1 MKRNHDYAI
10 LELDQRDTYLQPIV
24 QLWEANVKVTHT
36 FLTKEEIQNIKQY
49 VPQAVE
55 HVQHLCIALSEKGE
69 LLGFIGVADQRLE
82 MLFIQVNARGQGI
95 SKQLLRYVIK
105 NFDVN
110 ELTVNEQ
117 NPQAIGFYEHLGFVT
132 YKRTDLDEEGQ
143 PYLLLYMK
151 LAPTMKTSAISHNF
165 HFTIFTFGGTILAVY

>member
-1 MKRNHDYAI
+1 MSIQI
-10 LELDQRDTYLQPIV
+10 LELDQRETYLQHIV
-24 QLWEANVKVTHT
+24 QLWKENVKVTHT
-36 FLTKEEIQNIKQY
+36 FLTEEEIQNIKQY

-55 HVQHLCIALSEKGE
+55 HVPHLCIALSKQGE

-95 SKQLLRYVIK
+95 GKQLLRYAIK
-105 NFDVN
+105 NFAVK

-132 YKRTDLDEEGQ
+132 YKRTDLDE
-143 PYLLLYMK
+143 
-151 LAPTMKTSAISHNF
+151 
-165 HFTIFTFGGTILAVY
+165 GG

>member
-1 MKRNHDYAI
+1 MQI
-10 LELDQRDTYLQPIV
+10 FELDQRDTYLQPIV

-36 FLTKEEIQNIKQY
+36 FLTEDEIQNIKQY

-55 HVQHLCIALSEKGE
+55 HVPHLCIALSEKGE

-95 SKQLLRYVIK
+95 GKQLLRYAIK
-105 NFDVN
+105 NFDVK
-110 ELTVNEQ
+110 
-117 NPQAIGFYEHLGFVT
+117 QAIGFYEHLGFVT

-143 PYLLLYMK
+143 PYPLLYMK
-151 LAPTMKTSAISHNF
+151 LAPNHENER
-165 HFTIFTFGGTILAVY
+165 HFS

>member
-1 MKRNHDYAI
+1 MSIQI
-10 LELDQRDTYLQPIV
+10 LELDQRDTYLQLIV

-55 HVQHLCIALSEKGE
+55 HAQHLCIALSEKGE

-95 SKQLLRYVIK
+95 SKQLLRYAIK
-105 NFDVN
+105 NFDVK

-151 LAPTMKTSAISHNF
+151 LAPNHENER
-165 HFTIFTFGGTILAVY
+165 HFS

>member
-1 MKRNHDYAI
+1 MSIPI
-10 LELDQRDTYLQPIV
+10 LELDQRETYLQRIV
-24 QLWEANVKVTHT
+24 QLWQANVKVTHT

-49 VPQAVE
+49 VPQAVA
-55 HVQHLCIALSEKGE
+55 HVPHLCIALSEKGE

-82 MLFIQVNARGQGI
+82 MLFIQVTARGQGI
-95 SKQLLRYVIK
+95 GKQLLRYAIK

-132 YKRTDLDEEGQ
+132 YKRTDLDEEDQ
-143 PYLLLYMK
+143 PYPLLYMK
-151 LAPTMKTSAISHNF
+151 LAPNHENER
-165 HFTIFTFGGTILAVY
+165 HFS

>member
-1 MKRNHDYAI
+1 MSIQI
-10 LELDQRDTYLQPIV
+10 LELDQRDTYLQLIV

-55 HVQHLCIALSEKGE
+55 HEPHLCIALSEKGE

-95 SKQLLRYVIK
+95 GKQLLRYAIK
-105 NFDVN
+105 NFDVK

-117 NPQAIGFYEHLGFVT
+117 NPQAIGFYEHLGFVI
-132 YKRTDLDEEGQ
+132 YKRTDLDEGGQ
-143 PYLLLYMK
+143 LYPLLYMK
-151 LAPTMKTSAISHNF
+151 LAPNHENER
-165 HFTIFTFGGTILAVY
+165 HFS

>member
-1 MKRNHDYAI
+1 
-10 LELDQRDTYLQPIV
+10 
-24 QLWEANVKVTHT
+24 
-36 FLTKEEIQNIKQY
+36 
-49 VPQAVE
+49 
-55 HVQHLCIALSEKGE
+55 
-69 LLGFIGVADQRLE
+69 

-95 SKQLLRYVIK
+95 DKQLLRYAIK

-132 YKRTDLDEEGQ
+132 YKRTELDEEGQ
-143 PYLLLYMK
+143 PYPLLYMK
-151 LAPTMKTSAISHNF
+151 LAPNHENERPFHNF

>member
-1 MKRNHDYAI
+1 MSIPI
-10 LELDQRDTYLQPIV
+10 LELDQRDTYLQFIV
-24 QLWEANVKVTHT
+24 QLWQANVKVTHT
-36 FLTKEEIQNIKQY
+36 FLMKEEIQNIKQY

-55 HVQHLCIALSEKGE
+55 HVPHLCIALSKQGE

-95 SKQLLRYVIK
+95 GKQLLRYAIK
-105 NFDVN
+105 NFDVK

-132 YKRTDLDEEGQ
+132 YKRTELDEEDQ
-143 PYLLLYMK
+143 PYPLLYMK
-151 LAPTMKTSAISHNF
+151 LVPNHENER
-165 HFTIFTFGGTILAVY
+165 HFS

>member
-1 MKRNHDYAI
+1 MSIQI
-10 LELDQRDTYLQPIV
+10 LELDQCDTYLQPII

-36 FLTKEEIQNIKQY
+36 FLTEEEIQNIKQY

-55 HVQHLCIALSEKGE
+55 HVPHLCIALSEKGE

-95 SKQLLRYVIK
+95 GKQLLRYAIK
-105 NFDVN
+105 NFDVK

-143 PYLLLYMK
+143 PYPLLYMK
-151 LAPTMKTSAISHNF
+151 LVLNHENER
-165 HFTIFTFGGTILAVY
+165 HFS

>member
-1 MKRNHDYAI
+1 MSI
-10 LELDQRDTYLQPIV
+10 QIFELDQRDTYLQFIV
-24 QLWEANVKVTHT
+24 QLWQANVKVTHT
-36 FLTKEEIQNIKQY
+36 FLMKEEIQNIKQY

-55 HVQHLCIALSEKGE
+55 HVPHLCIALSKQGE
-69 LLGFIGVADQRLE
+69 LLGFIDVADQRLE

-95 SKQLLRYVIK
+95 GKQLLRYAIK

-132 YKRTDLDEEGQ
+132 YKRTDLDE
-143 PYLLLYMK
+143 
-151 LAPTMKTSAISHNF
+151 
-165 HFTIFTFGGTILAVY
+165 GG

>member
-1 MKRNHDYAI
+1 MSIPI
-10 LELDQRDTYLQPIV
+10 LELDQRDTYLQFIV
-24 QLWEANVKVTHT
+24 QLWQANVKVTHT
-36 FLTKEEIQNIKQY
+36 FLMKEEIQNIKQY

-55 HVQHLCIALSEKGE
+55 HVPHLCIALSEKGE

-95 SKQLLRYVIK
+95 SKQLLRYAIK
-105 NFDVN
+105 NFDVK

-132 YKRTDLDEEGQ
+132 YKRTDLDEGGQ
-143 PYLLLYMK
+143 PYPLLYMK
-151 LAPTMKTSAISHNF
+151 LAPNHENER
-165 HFTIFTFGGTILAVY
+165 HFS

>member
-1 MKRNHDYAI
+1 MSIQI
-10 LELDQRDTYLQPIV
+10 LELDQRDTYLQLIV

-55 HVQHLCIALSEKGE
+55 HEPHLCIALSEKGE

-95 SKQLLRYVIK
+95 GKQLLRYAIK
-105 NFDVN
+105 NFDVK

-132 YKRTDLDEEGQ
+132 YKRTELDEEGQ
-143 PYLLLYMK
+143 PYPLLYMK
-151 LAPTMKTSAISHNF
+151 LAPNHENER
-165 HFTIFTFGGTILAVY
+165 HFS

>member
-1 MKRNHDYAI
+1 MPI
-10 LELDQRDTYLQPIV
+10 LELDQRDTYLQLIV

-55 HVQHLCIALSEKGE
+55 HEPHLCIALSEKGE

-95 SKQLLRYVIK
+95 GKQLLRYAIK
-105 NFDVN
+105 NFDVK

-132 YKRTDLDEEGQ
+132 YKRTELDEEGQ
-143 PYLLLYMK
+143 PYPLLYMK
-151 LAPTMKTSAISHNF
+151 LAPNHENER
-165 HFTIFTFGGTILAVY
+165 HFS

>member
-1 MKRNHDYAI
+1 MSIQI
-10 LELDQRDTYLQPIV
+10 LELDQCDTYLQPII

-36 FLTKEEIQNIKQY
+36 FLTEEEIQNIKQY

-55 HVQHLCIALSEKGE
+55 HVPHLCIALSEKGE

-95 SKQLLRYVIK
+95 GKQLLRYAIK
-105 NFDVN
+105 NFAVK
-110 ELTVNEQ
+110 EVTVNEQ

-132 YKRTDLDEEGQ
+132 YKRTELDEECQ
-143 PYLLLYMK
+143 PYPLLYMK
-151 LAPTMKTSAISHNF
+151 LVPNHENER
-165 HFTIFTFGGTILAVY
+165 HFS

>member
-1 MKRNHDYAI
+1 MSIQI
-10 LELDQRDTYLQPIV
+10 LELDQRDTYLQFIV
-24 QLWEANVKVTHT
+24 QLWQANVKVTHT

-55 HVQHLCIALSEKGE
+55 HEPHLCIALSEKGE

-95 SKQLLRYVIK
+95 GKQLLRYAIK
-105 NFDVN
+105 NFDVK

-132 YKRTDLDEEGQ
+132 YKRTELDEECQ
-143 PYLLLYMK
+143 PYPLLYMK
-151 LAPTMKTSAISHNF
+151 LAPNHENER
-165 HFTIFTFGGTILAVY
+165 HFS

>member
-1 MKRNHDYAI
+1 MSIQI
-10 LELDQRDTYLQPIV
+10 LELDQRDTYLQLIV

-36 FLTKEEIQNIKQY
+36 FLTEEEIQNIKQY

-95 SKQLLRYVIK
+95 GKQLLRYAIK
-105 NFDVN
+105 NFDVK

-132 YKRTDLDEEGQ
+132 YKRTELDEEGQ
-143 PYLLLYMK
+143 PYPLLYMK
-151 LAPTMKTSAISHNF
+151 LAPNHENER
-165 HFTIFTFGGTILAVY
+165 HFS

>member
-1 MKRNHDYAI
+1 MSIQI
-10 LELDQRDTYLQPIV
+10 LELGQRDMYLQPIV

-49 VPQAVE
+49 VPQAVA
-55 HVQHLCIALSEKGE
+55 HVPHLCIALSEKGE
-69 LLGFIGVADQRLE
+69 LLVFIGVADQRLE

-95 SKQLLRYVIK
+95 GKQLLRYAIK

-143 PYLLLYMK
+143 PYPLLYMK
-151 LAPTMKTSAISHNF
+151 LAPNHENER
-165 HFTIFTFGGTILAVY
+165 HFS

>member
-1 MKRNHDYAI
+1 MQI
-10 LELDQRDTYLQPIV
+10 LELDQRDTYLQLIV

-55 HVQHLCIALSEKGE
+55 HEPHLCIALSEKGE

-95 SKQLLRYVIK
+95 GKQLLRYAIK
-105 NFDVN
+105 NFDVK

-132 YKRTDLDEEGQ
+132 YKRTDLDEGGQ
-143 PYLLLYMK
+143 PYPLLYMK
-151 LAPTMKTSAISHNF
+151 LAPNHENER
-165 HFTIFTFGGTILAVY
+165 HFS

>member
-1 MKRNHDYAI
+1 MSIQI
-10 LELDQRDTYLQPIV
+10 LELNQRDTYLQHIV
-24 QLWEANVKVTHT
+24 QLWEENVKVTHT
-36 FLTKEEIQNIKQY
+36 FLTEEEIQNIKQY

-55 HVQHLCIALSEKGE
+55 HVPHLCIALSKQGE

-95 SKQLLRYVIK
+95 GKQLLRYAIK

-117 NPQAIGFYEHLGFVT
+117 NPQAIGFYEHLGFVA
-132 YKRTDLDEEGQ
+132 YKRTELDEEGQ
-143 PYLLLYMK
+143 PYPLLYMK
-151 LAPTMKTSAISHNF
+151 LAPNHENER
-165 HFTIFTFGGTILAVY
+165 HFS

>member
-1 MKRNHDYAI
+1 MQI
-10 LELDQRDTYLQPIV
+10 LELDQRDTYLQLIV

-49 VPQAVE
+49 VPQAVA
-55 HVQHLCIALSEKGE
+55 HVPHLCIALSKQGE

-95 SKQLLRYVIK
+95 GKQLLRYAIK
-105 NFDVN
+105 NFDVK

-132 YKRTDLDEEGQ
+132 YKRTDLDEGGQ
-143 PYLLLYMK
+143 PYPLLYMK
-151 LAPTMKTSAISHNF
+151 LAPNHENER
-165 HFTIFTFGGTILAVY
+165 HFS

>member
-1 MKRNHDYAI
+1 M
-10 LELDQRDTYLQPIV
+10 P
-24 QLWEANVKVTHT
+24 
-36 FLTKEEIQNIKQY
+36 
-49 VPQAVE
+49 
-55 HVQHLCIALSEKGE
+55 HLCIALSEKGE

-95 SKQLLRYVIK
+95 GKQLLRYAIK

-151 LAPTMKTSAISHNF
+151 LAPNHENER
-165 HFTIFTFGGTILAVY
+165 HFS

>member
-1 MKRNHDYAI
+1 MSIQI
-10 LELDQRDTYLQPIV
+10 LELNQRDTYLQHIV
-24 QLWEANVKVTHT
+24 QLWEENVKVTHT
-36 FLTKEEIQNIKQY
+36 FLTEEEIQNIKQY

-55 HVQHLCIALSEKGE
+55 HVPHLCIALSKQGE

-95 SKQLLRYVIK
+95 GKQLLRYAIK
-105 NFDVN
+105 NFAVN

-132 YKRTDLDEEGQ
+132 YQRAELDEEGQ
-143 PYLLLYMK
+143 PYPLLYMK
-151 LAPTMKTSAISHNF
+151 LAPNHENERPFS
-165 HFTIFTFGGTILAVY
+165 

>member
-1 MKRNHDYAI
+1 MSI
-10 LELDQRDTYLQPIV
+10 QIFELDQRDTYLQFIV
-24 QLWEANVKVTHT
+24 QLWQANVKVTHT
-36 FLTKEEIQNIKQY
+36 FLTEQEIQNIKQY
-49 VPQAVE
+49 IPQAVE
-55 HVQHLCIALSEKGE
+55 HVPHLCIALSEKGE

-95 SKQLLRYVIK
+95 GKQLLRYAIK

-132 YKRTDLDEEGQ
+132 YKRTDLDEGGQ
-143 PYLLLYMK
+143 PYPLLYMK
-151 LAPTMKTSAISHNF
+151 LVPNHENER
-165 HFTIFTFGGTILAVY
+165 HFS

>member
-1 MKRNHDYAI
+1 MSIQI
-10 LELDQRDTYLQPIV
+10 LELNQRDTYLQLIV
-24 QLWEANVKVTHT
+24 QLWEENVKVTHT
-36 FLTKEEIQNIKQY
+36 FLTEQEIQNIKQY
-49 VPQAVE
+49 IPQAVE
-55 HVQHLCIALSEKGE
+55 HVPHLCIALSEKGE

-95 SKQLLRYVIK
+95 GKQLLRYAIK

-132 YKRTDLDEEGQ
+132 YKRTDLDE
-143 PYLLLYMK
+143 
-151 LAPTMKTSAISHNF
+151 
-165 HFTIFTFGGTILAVY
+165 GG

>member
-1 MKRNHDYAI
+1 MSIQI
-10 LELDQRDTYLQPIV
+10 LELDQRDTYLQLIV

-55 HVQHLCIALSEKGE
+55 HVPHLCIALSKQGE

-95 SKQLLRYVIK
+95 GKQLLRYAIK
-105 NFDVN
+105 NFDVK
-110 ELTVNEQ
+110 ELTVNE
-117 NPQAIGFYEHLGFVT
+117 
-132 YKRTDLDEEGQ
+132 
-143 PYLLLYMK
+143 
-151 LAPTMKTSAISHNF
+151 
-165 HFTIFTFGGTILAVY
+165 

>member
-1 MKRNHDYAI
+1 MSIQI
-10 LELDQRDTYLQPIV
+10 LELDQRETYLQPIV
-24 QLWEANVKVTHT
+24 QLWGANVKVTHT
-36 FLTKEEIQNIKQY
+36 FLTEEEIQNTKQY
-49 VPQAVE
+49 VPQSVE
-55 HVQHLCIALSEKGE
+55 HVPHLCIALSEKGE

-95 SKQLLRYVIK
+95 GKQLLRYAIK
-105 NFDVN
+105 NFAVN

-143 PYLLLYMK
+143 PYPLLYMK
-151 LAPTMKTSAISHNF
+151 LVPNHENERPFS
-165 HFTIFTFGGTILAVY
+165 

>member
-1 MKRNHDYAI
+1 MSIPI
-10 LELDQRDTYLQPIV
+10 LELDQRDTYLQFIV
-24 QLWEANVKVTHT
+24 QLWQANVKVTHT
-36 FLTKEEIQNIKQY
+36 FLTEEEIQNIKQY
-49 VPQAVE
+49 IPQAVE
-55 HVQHLCIALSEKGE
+55 HVPHLCIALSEKGE

-95 SKQLLRYVIK
+95 GKQLLRYAIK

-132 YKRTDLDEEGQ
+132 YKRTDLDE
-143 PYLLLYMK
+143 
-151 LAPTMKTSAISHNF
+151 
-165 HFTIFTFGGTILAVY
+165 GG

>member
-1 MKRNHDYAI
+1 MSIQI

-36 FLTKEEIQNIKQY
+36 FLTEEEIQNIKQY

-55 HVQHLCIALSEKGE
+55 HVQHLCIALSKQGE
-69 LLGFIGVADQRLE
+69 LLGFVGVADQRLE

-95 SKQLLRYVIK
+95 GKQLLRYAIK
-105 NFDVN
+105 NFAVN

-132 YKRTDLDEEGQ
+132 YKRTELDEEGQ
-143 PYLLLYMK
+143 PYPLLYMK
-151 LAPTMKTSAISHNF
+151 LAPNRENERPFS
-165 HFTIFTFGGTILAVY
+165 

>member
-1 MKRNHDYAI
+1 MQV
-10 LELDQRDTYLQPIV
+10 LELDQLDAYLQPIV
-24 QLWEANVKVTHT
+24 QLWEENVKVTHT
-36 FLTKEEIQNIKQY
+36 FLTEEEIQNIKQY

-55 HVQHLCIALSEKGE
+55 HVPHLCIALSEKGE

-95 SKQLLRYVIK
+95 GKQLLRYAIK

-132 YKRTDLDEEGQ
+132 YKRTDLDEEGH
-143 PYLLLYMK
+143 PYPLLYMK
-151 LAPTMKTSAISHNF
+151 LAPNHENVR
-165 HFTIFTFGGTILAVY
+165 HFS

>member
-1 MKRNHDYAI
+1 MSIQI
-10 LELDQRDTYLQPIV
+10 LELDQRDTYLQFIV
-24 QLWEANVKVTHT
+24 QLWQANVKVTHT
-36 FLTKEEIQNIKQY
+36 FLTEQEIQNIKQY
-49 VPQAVE
+49 IPQAVE
-55 HVQHLCIALSEKGE
+55 HVPHLCIALSEKGE

-95 SKQLLRYVIK
+95 GKQLLRYAIK

-132 YKRTDLDEEGQ
+132 YKRTDLDE
-143 PYLLLYMK
+143 
-151 LAPTMKTSAISHNF
+151 
-165 HFTIFTFGGTILAVY
+165 GG

>member
-1 MKRNHDYAI
+1 MSIPI
-10 LELDQRDTYLQPIV
+10 LELDQRDTYLQFIV
-24 QLWEANVKVTHT
+24 QLWQANVKVTHT

-55 HVQHLCIALSEKGE
+55 HVPHLCIALSEKGE

-95 SKQLLRYVIK
+95 GKQLLRYAIK
-105 NFDVN
+105 NFDVK

-132 YKRTDLDEEGQ
+132 YKRTELDEECQ
-143 PYLLLYMK
+143 PYPLLYMK
-151 LAPTMKTSAISHNF
+151 LAPNHENER
-165 HFTIFTFGGTILAVY
+165 HFS

>member
-1 MKRNHDYAI
+1 MSIQI
-10 LELDQRDTYLQPIV
+10 LELDQRDTYLQLIV

-55 HVQHLCIALSEKGE
+55 HESHLCIALSEKGE

-95 SKQLLRYVIK
+95 GKQLLRYAIK
-105 NFDVN
+105 NFDVK

-132 YKRTDLDEEGQ
+132 YKRTDLDEGGQ
-143 PYLLLYMK
+143 PYPLLYMK
-151 LAPTMKTSAISHNF
+151 LAPNHENER
-165 HFTIFTFGGTILAVY
+165 HFS

>member
-1 MKRNHDYAI
+1 MGI
-10 LELDQRDTYLQPIV
+10 QIFELDQRDTYLQPIV
-24 QLWEANVKVTHT
+24 QLWQANVKVTHT
-36 FLTKEEIQNIKQY
+36 FLTKEAIQNIKQY

-55 HVQHLCIALSEKGE
+55 HVPHLCIALSEKGE

-95 SKQLLRYVIK
+95 GKQLLRYAIK
-105 NFDVN
+105 NFDVK

-132 YKRTDLDEEGQ
+132 YKRTELDEECQ
-143 PYLLLYMK
+143 PYPLLYMK
-151 LAPTMKTSAISHNF
+151 LAPNHENEHPFS
-165 HFTIFTFGGTILAVY
+165 